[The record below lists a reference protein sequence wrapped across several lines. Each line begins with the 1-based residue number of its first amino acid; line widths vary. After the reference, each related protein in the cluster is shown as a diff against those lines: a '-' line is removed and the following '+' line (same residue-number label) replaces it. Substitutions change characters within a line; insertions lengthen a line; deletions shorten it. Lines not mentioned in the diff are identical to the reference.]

1 MVQLSQPCTL
11 SNVVLEAATAHRIAV
26 TEDRT
31 TECWQWE
38 LLQFACLLHGI
49 GYHISYNKH
58 QKHAY
63 YLIKNS
69 ELNGFEPREIDI
81 MANVARYHMKS
92 YPKKKHQGLWV
103 MSKADQKI
111 VLYLSALLRLADALD
126 RSQFGVI
133 TDISQ
138 IYATNTARGWELSL
152 GCCGLARRI
161 ELALNEIVNNGR
173 YAQILQL
180 LRLNNLT
187 NGELLGVPS
196 PSGVLFE
203 PIPFA
208 SSEAGT
214 IPTTCISAGPV
225 SLPQTNCISA
235 FLQAGCAI
243 STTFTGVTGQS
254 SNIL

>member
-1 MVQLSQPCTL
+1 MNVNTHKKILLTLIASISLMPGIVKSFLPCGTTIPGVLRVGILPGNLPFSDIDAFGNAIGFDPLLAQAVAQLLGYETVQFIGFGSTAAA
-11 SNVVLEAATAHRIAV
+11 EAALDTG
-26 TEDRT
+26 T
-31 TECWQWE
+31 
-38 LLQFACLLHGI
+38 
-49 GYHISYNKH
+49 
-58 QKHAY
+58 
-63 YLIKNS
+63 
-69 ELNGFEPREIDI
+69 IDI
-81 MANVARYHMKS
+81 Y
-92 YPKKKHQGLWV
+92 
-103 MSKADQKI
+103 ADSSNS
-111 VLYLSALLRLADALD
+111 LPLALSPYI
-126 RSQFGVI
+126 GVI

-173 YAQILQL
+173 YAEILQL

-243 STTFTGVTGQS
+243 STTFTGVTGQN